1 MEIIKIICFGF
12 LGMLLY
18 AVYQVWHKI
27 KQEGFNHNKFF
38 NDNKRF
44 WIVGAILLILIAITV
59 FFVPDI
65 DAVIS
70 MLGFNIQQ
78 TPAGWVLF
86 GIAIGGGTDTTK
98 VSGQKTLNKSI

>member
-18 AVYQVWHKI
+18 AVSQVWSKI
-27 KQEGFNHNKFF
+27 KQEGFNPNKFF
-38 NDNKRF
+38 NENKRF
-44 WIVGAILLILIAITV
+44 WIVGIAFLILIAITV
-59 FFVPDI
+59 MFVPDI
-65 DAVIS
+65 DSVIS

-78 TPAGWVLF
+78 TPAGWVLL
-86 GIAIGGGTDTTK
+86 GIAIASGTDTTK